1 MRDYNIVSK
10 YKMNSQQTGGGHV
23 TVNEGP
29 FPNEETWPSGSCLG
43 PWLIYVSF
51 ENDLRPYVLTESDK
65 NDQIKDNK

>member
-1 MRDYNIVSK
+1 MREWDGTKKRSRVMRDYNIVSK

-43 PWLIYVSF
+43 P
-51 ENDLRPYVLTESDK
+51 
-65 NDQIKDNK
+65 